1 MATNYSDGFIPMR
14 CVLLV
19 ICLSSLPLILNIS
32 FFITYF
38 SLGVNYL
45 VTDYSLRALCP
56 ESYLWEYV
64 LVSVIFSPLFII
76 HFILKKHTNT
86 TLKTKFRVLIFSVL
100 CYLGT
105 IVLGGFGLYDYNLSC
120 GSDGEDLWK
129 FGITSFIL
137 QLMYLFYCF
146 ICYLEYILPEEEEEP
161 NEAINVESENP
172 SPDSEELE
180 NNVFIDEPPY
190 IGQVTEI

>member
-1 MATNYSDGFIPMR
+1 MSRFNNDIFPMSCVYFI
-14 CVLLV
+14 
-19 ICLSSLPLILNIS
+19 ICLHLLPITILISSY
-32 FFITYF
+32 ITYI
-38 SLGVNYL
+38 SLGINYL
-45 VTDYSLRALCP
+45 VNDYNLRAICP

-64 LVSVIFSPLFII
+64 LVSVIFSPLLII
-76 HFILKKHTNT
+76 HHILKKYTQT
-86 TLKTKFRVLIFSVL
+86 TLKTKFRVLVFSVL
-100 CYLGT
+100 SYLGT

-120 GSDGEDLWK
+120 ESDNEDLWK
-129 FGITSFIL
+129 FGIASFIL

-146 ICYLEYILPEEEEEP
+146 ICYLEYILPEEVEIP

-172 SPDSEELE
+172 SLNSEELE